1 MTRGIKKLAFAFGL
15 LLGLPHAAFSD
26 SADWDKVVAA
36 AKAEGKLVIYNTAIG
51 APDFDAILQTF
62 EQRYGIAVEV
72 IALRP
77 SELREQVRAEQAA
90 GKFLGDVEQLGRAT
104 MIRQEQEGALQPHG
118 GLPNL
123 AKLRP
128 EFEAG
133 ATRVPGYVQA
143 YGILVNTD
151 LVAPGERPTSWK
163 DLLDAKWKKK
173 ILSDDP
179 RALGG
184 GQIMFAATYK
194 ALGQEFHEALAK
206 QKPILGR
213 DLHNDARRVARGEQ
227 PIYIPMR
234 FADEA
239 SYRDAP
245 VKLVVPAEGCPYVRI
260 DLGILRNAPHPNA
273 ARLFINHFLEAES
286 QLLYANHGLIPVV
299 QGVIERTDEG
309 HRAMAGSKLLGT
321 SSPEQ
326 QEALIALANKLYK

>member
-1 MTRGIKKLAFAFGL
+1 MTHGIKGFALALGLLPGLPNAAFG
-15 LLGLPHAAFSD
+15 D
-26 SADWDKVVAA
+26 SVDWAKVMAA

-51 APDFDAILQTF
+51 APYFDAIVQAF
-62 EQRYGIAVEV
+62 EQRYGIGVEV

-118 GLPNL
+118 GFPNL
-123 AKLRP
+123 VRLRP
-128 EFEAG
+128 EFEANG
-133 ATRVPGYVQA
+133 TRVPGYVQA
-143 YGILVNTD
+143 YGIMVNTD
-151 LVAPGERPTSWK
+151 LVPPADRPTSWK
-163 DLLDAKWKKK
+163 DLLDPKWKNK
-173 ILSDDP
+173 ILSDDL

-184 GQIMFAATYK
+184 GQILFAATYAAFGRK
-194 ALGQEFHEALAK
+194 FHENLAK
-206 QKPILGR
+206 QKLIMGR

-239 SYRDAP
+239 NYRDAP

-273 ARLFINHFLEAES
+273 ARLFINHFLEAEN

-299 QGVIERTDEG
+299 QGVIERTDEE

>member
-1 MTRGIKKLAFAFGL
+1 MTHGIKGFAFALGL
-15 LLGLPHAAFSD
+15 LLGLPNAAFGD
-26 SADWDKVVAA
+26 SVDWAKVMAA

-51 APDFDAILQTF
+51 APYFDAIVQAF
-62 EQRYGIAVEV
+62 EQRHGIGVEV

-118 GLPNL
+118 GFPNL
-123 AKLRP
+123 VRLRP
-128 EFEAG
+128 EFEANG
-133 ATRVPGYVQA
+133 TRVPGYVQA
-143 YGILVNTD
+143 YGIMVNTD
-151 LVAPGERPTSWK
+151 LVPPADRPTSWK
-163 DLLDAKWKKK
+163 DLLDPKWKNK
-173 ILSDDP
+173 ILSDDL

-184 GQIMFAATYK
+184 GQILFAATYAAFGRK
-194 ALGQEFHEALAK
+194 FHENLAK
-206 QKPILGR
+206 QKLIMGR

-239 SYRDAP
+239 NYRDAP

-299 QGVIERTDEG
+299 QGVIERTDEE